1 MQTYS
6 AYCIPLDKGGFGMCV
21 FMESFASVK
30 EAQEFLK
37 ILFEEDYAIFLDAD
51 RTVH

>member
-1 MQTYS
+1 MQQYS
-6 AYCIPLDKGGFGMCV
+6 AYCVPLNNGGFGMCV
-21 FMESFASVK
+21 FMEPFTSVE

-37 ILFEEDYAIFLDAD
+37 ILFEEDYALHVDRD

>member
-1 MQTYS
+1 MQQYS
-6 AYCIPLDKGGFGMCV
+6 AYCVPLDDGKFGMCV
-21 FMESFASVK
+21 FMEPFASVE

-37 ILFEEDYAIFLDAD
+37 ILFEEDYALPVSAN